1 MSADHTKPSP
11 GRRRGIL
18 LVDDH
23 PLTRYGVKLRISAE
37 PDLEVC
43 GECDAAAA
51 AAAAVRNRVP
61 DLVLLDLSFGDR
73 NGLELL
79 KDLNASHPR
88 LPVLV
93 FSMYPESLYA
103 ERVLRAGARGYLMK
117 SEGAEKLIE
126 AIRKVLRGDV
136 YLSPLML
143 ERLAARFA
151 DRPQASGP
159 DAFAQLSDRELEV
172 FELIGGGLRTRE
184 IARKLGV
191 SVSTVETHRAH
202 LKQKLDVASTGQLI
216 RAAVEWQAG
225 RQRSPA

>member
-1 MSADHTKPSP
+1 MSPDHPTPAP

-18 LVDDH
+18 LVEDH
-23 PLTRYGVKLRISAE
+23 PLTRYGVNLRISAE

-43 GECDAAAA
+43 GECDGSASAM
-51 AAAAVRNRVP
+51 AAVRKKAP

-73 NGLELL
+73 NGLEVL

-88 LPVLV
+88 VPVLV

-126 AIRKVLRGDV
+126 AIRKVLRGDICV
-136 YLSPLML
+136 SPAML

-151 DRPQASGP
+151 DRPQARES
-159 DAFAQLSDRELEV
+159 DVYAQLSDRELEV

-202 LKQKLDVASTGQLI
+202 LKVKLGVASTGQLI

-225 RQRSPA
+225 RLNSPA